1 MHKAGFVSIL
11 GKPNV
16 GKSTLMN
23 KIVGEKLSIITSKA
37 QTTRHRIRGIVSGEE
52 HQVVFSDTPGIIDA
66 AYKLHEGMMNF
77 VSSSLQDAD
86 VVLYLTEVGAEKALA
101 REKENESLN
110 HKILEKL
117 ARFEIPVFLV
127 INKIDTIE
135 QNDLEEVIEIW
146 KEVLPKALIRPVSA
160 LKGAFVPQLFDEILE
175 NIPESPAYFPKDEL
189 TDFPLKFFI
198 AEIIREKI
206 FLYYKKEV
214 PYSCEVEIE
223 SFKDEEDI
231 VRIRALIYVARK
243 SQKGILIGHQGKA
256 LKRLGTE
263 ARLSIQDFLQKKVFL
278 ETFVKVEDN
287 WRNTDRGLKRF
298 GYLN

>member
-11 GKPNV
+11 GNPNV

-23 KIVGEKLSIITSKA
+23 KIVGERLSIITSKA
-37 QTTRHRIRGIVSGEE
+37 QTTRHRIRGIVSGED

-86 VVLYLTEVGAEKALA
+86 VVLYLTEVGAEKALE

-117 ARFEIPVFLV
+117 ARFDIPVFLV

-135 QNDLEEVIEIW
+135 QDDLDEVIEVW
-146 KEVLPKALIRPVSA
+146 KKVLPNALIRPVSA
-160 LKGAFVPQLFDEILE
+160 LKGAFVPQLFQEILE
-175 NIPESPAYFPKDEL
+175 NMPESPAYFPKDEL
-189 TDFPLKFFI
+189 TDLPMKFFI

-206 FLYYKKEV
+206 FIYYKKEV

-223 SFKDEEDI
+223 SFKEEEEI

-263 ARLSIQDFLQKKVFL
+263 ARMSIQDFLQKKVFL

-287 WRNTDRGLKRF
+287 WRNTERGLKRF
-298 GYLN
+298 GYLG